1 MIEESAPFLPTSDAR
16 IDDLLKRKEGQLF
29 DRKSLQIK
37 PRGFASHLIAFAN
50 ADGGEIAIGIA
61 NNGEIE
67 GIRGRE
73 HRVNELT
80 QASIDLCIP
89 PIRLRS
95 RSIVCIN
102 RNGEDDSIILI
113 EIEQSERVHTTTNGD
128 TYLRIGDESRR
139 LSHEQQR
146 QLLYD
151 KGEQRYEDELV
162 ADVSSEA
169 FDEPLLARFRGRIG
183 MDGDTERT
191 LIARYLARKDKDGD
205 TKVTRAGILLF
216 HSTPA
221 LHFPTSDL
229 RFIRYAGATIAT
241 GVRQNITADKRY
253 EGPLPRIVEAVFQDI
268 GAILRQFTRLN
279 PATSTFETEP
289 EYPLFAWQE
298 AIVNAVTHR
307 AYNIGGQRIEIR
319 LFDNRMEVESPG
331 KLPGLVRVENMR
343 DVHFLRNPRIARVMN
358 DFGFVQELGEG
369 VDRMYREMELLSLP
383 EPRFQEKEGSVLVT
397 LENAMENRGTAK
409 DVPELVS
416 DLPKEQRDLL
426 IAIFRQGFL
435 SPRNAEQVI
444 GRSRPTVIKHLK
456 GLMQIGL
463 VARRAATEK
472 DPRAVYIIATS
483 SIIEQLRALVP

>member
-1 MIEESAPFLPTSDAR
+1 MTEKFATFLPTSDAS

-29 DRKSLQIK
+29 DRKSTQIK
-37 PRGFASHLIAFAN
+37 PRDFAPHLITFAN

-61 NNGEIE
+61 NDGGVE

-73 HRVNELT
+73 NRVNELT
-80 QASIDLCIP
+80 QASIDLCTP

-95 RSIVCIN
+95 RSIACVN
-102 RNGEDDSIILI
+102 RNGEEDAIVLI
-113 EIEQSERVHTTTNGD
+113 AIEQSERMPTTTNGD

-169 FDEPLLARFRGRIG
+169 FDEPLLARFRERIG

-191 LIARYLARKDKDGD
+191 LSARYLARKDKDG
-205 TKVTRAGILLF
+205 TAKVTRAGVLLF

-221 LHFPTSDL
+221 LHFPTGDL
-229 RFIRYAGATIAT
+229 RFIRYAGVRIAT

-253 EGPLPRIVEAVFQDI
+253 EGPLLRIVEEVFRDI

-307 AYNIGGQRIEIR
+307 AYNIGGQRIEVR
-319 LFDNRMEVESPG
+319 LFDNRLEVESPG
-331 KLPGLVRVENMR
+331 RLPGLVRVENMR

-369 VDRMYREMELLSLP
+369 VDRIYDEMASLGLP
-383 EPRFQEKEGSVLVT
+383 PPIFQEREGSVVLT
-397 LENAMENRGTAK
+397 LENDIARRQQVPNHTAPLWTSLTI
-409 DVPELVS
+409 DQ
-416 DLPKEQRDLL
+416 QRLL
-426 IAIFRQGFL
+426 IAMATKEAIT
-435 SPRNAEQVI
+435 PREAQTI
-444 GRSRPTVIKHLK
+444 TGRSRPAVLRYLNDLVKK
-456 GLMQIGL
+456 GLI
-463 VARRAATEK
+463 VRRATTPN
-472 DPRAVYIIATS
+472 DPSTTYQIADS
-483 SIIEQLRALVP
+483 SLAAEIRE